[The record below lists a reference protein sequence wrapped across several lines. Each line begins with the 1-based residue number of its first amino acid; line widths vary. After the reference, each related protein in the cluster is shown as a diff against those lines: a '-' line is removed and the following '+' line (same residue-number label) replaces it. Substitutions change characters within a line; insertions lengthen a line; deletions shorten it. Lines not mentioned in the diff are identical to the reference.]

1 MEEQVGLISA
11 VVELIGAIIGII
23 AAVGI
28 SIQFK
33 INWISIVFIIISG
46 ILIIALI
53 RLFKKFERIKKDTG
67 LLNRQIAKCEQELY
81 YSMENSYKK
90 NNGYKTMNHIALEG
104 LKRYVSLV
112 ANVLSIY
119 TNKKVTVSI
128 RFFEEEEEVNNSK
141 LKILEFSENCDSE
154 REYLFRDKVKS
165 IKTVKYNTDFKNII
179 GEGRTE
185 SVNYFYEPDLN
196 KLHKKLSKTSGKG
209 YENET
214 PNRESYYNS
223 RIVVPIST
231 NNSNLFYKKEKSG
244 NDIKGFL
251 CADSKKEN
259 TFPNNKIKKYFYI
272 YLMETYASK
281 LYIILNKYAYYLS
294 NISKG
299 VIHDEEGHRIN

>member
-1 MEEQVGLISA
+1 MEERIGLVKA
-11 VVELIGAIIGII
+11 VIELIGVIIGIV
-23 AAVGI
+23 ATVKM

-33 INWISIVFIIISG
+33 INWISIVCIIISG
-46 ILIIALI
+46 ILIIVLI
-53 RLFKKFERIKKDTG
+53 RFFKKFEKIKKDTG
-67 LLNRQIAKCEQELY
+67 LLNRQIAECEKMLY
-81 YSMENSYKK
+81 YSMENAYKK
-90 NNGYKTMNHIALEG
+90 NNGYETMNNITLEG
-104 LKRYVSLV
+104 LKKYVSRV

-154 REYLFRDKVKS
+154 REYLFRDKEKS
-165 IKTVKYNTDFKNII
+165 KKTIKYNTDFKSII

-185 SVNYFYEPDLN
+185 SVNYFYESDLN
-196 KLHKKLSKTSGKG
+196 KLNKKLLKTSGKG

-214 PNRESYYNS
+214 PNREAYYNS

-259 TFPNNKIKKYFYI
+259 TFPCNKIKKYFYLH
-272 YLMETYASK
+272 LMETYASK
-281 LYIILNKYAYYLS
+281 LYIILNKYSYYLS

-299 VIHDEEGHRIN
+299 VLHDEEGHRIS

>member
-1 MEEQVGLISA
+1 MEERVGLIRDVA
-11 VVELIGAIIGII
+11 ELIGAIITIVT
-23 AAVGI
+23 AVGI

-33 INWISIVFIIISG
+33 INWISIVCIIILG
-46 ILIIALI
+46 ILTIVLI

-67 LLNRQIAKCEQELY
+67 LLNRQIAECEKMLY

-90 NNGYKTMNHIALEG
+90 NNGYETMNHIALGG
-104 LKRYVSLV
+104 LKNYVSRV

-154 REYLFRDKVKS
+154 REYLFRDKEKS
-165 IKTVKYNTDFKNII
+165 IKTVKYNTDFKSII

-196 KLHKKLSKTSGKG
+196 KLNKKLLKTSGKG

-259 TFPNNKIKKYFYI
+259 TFPHNKIKKYFYI
-272 YLMETYASK
+272 HLMETYASK